1 MFPIQLYLI
10 ESIFSAYVII
20 VSRQERL
27 GTSNYIMYPML
38 GQLFKINFF
47 LQISELEEKVKNMQ
61 MLKFGRLVDLER
73 LENVTVNRTAEE
85 LKERL
90 RQQELQNAN
99 ELAKWEVNICELRFI
114 KVFITFFIIISLK
127 LVNITIYSQNC

>member
-1 MFPIQLYLI
+1 MG
-10 ESIFSAYVII
+10 EEG
-20 VSRQERL
+20 SRL
-27 GTSNYIMYPML
+27 LDNVHKNNI
-38 GQLFKINFF
+38 F

-99 ELAKWEVNICELRFI
+99 ELGKWEVKC
-114 KVFITFFIIISLK
+114 
-127 LVNITIYSQNC
+127 Q

>member
-1 MFPIQLYLI
+1 
-10 ESIFSAYVII
+10 
-20 VSRQERL
+20 
-27 GTSNYIMYPML
+27 MYPML

>member
-1 MFPIQLYLI
+1 MQY
-10 ESIFSAYVII
+10 
-20 VSRQERL
+20 
-27 GTSNYIMYPML
+27 YI
-38 GQLFKINFF
+38 F

-99 ELAKWEVNICELRFI
+99 ELAKWEVN
-114 KVFITFFIIISLK
+114 
-127 LVNITIYSQNC
+127 VNEIGILHACMYAI